1 MHAAIT
7 YRRVKKKDI
16 LEIINLFK
24 TIFKKNIS
32 VEFYN
37 WRYLT
42 KNFYNSFV
50 AIQNDKIIA
59 HVGYVKYRYY
69 KKKII
74 FSRHSSFVS
83 FKFRRKKIY
92 TKLLEYSF
100 SILKKKTN
108 FILAWPNEL
117 NLKNNIND
125 KKFFLIQKYFLYRKI
140 HKKII
145 KFDTVKLLKSS
156 LSIINTKKNNSV
168 FIKDNK
174 YILWRFFSYKKNNFY
189 QLTFKSIEKSLIIL
203 QKIKFKNKTL
213 FNIADYFD
221 NNNNKILEKL
231 FIYFNKFQINS
242 QILVPSNNKRF
253 ISKVMK
259 YDFKKDNYIFNV
271 GIYTLKKNDKLK
283 KILINKIKNNI
294 KIADTDVFI
303 ETI

>member
-50 AIQNDKIIA
+50 AIKNDKIIA

-83 FKFRRKKIY
+83 FEFRRKKIY

-156 LSIINTKKNNSV
+156 LSKISMKKDNSV

-259 YDFKKDNYIFNV
+259 YDFKKDNYIFNI
-271 GIYTLKKNDKLK
+271 GIYTLKKDDKLK